1 MAKIIQFPNT
11 EVTDKAK
18 QAMQEEIKMKRVEQS
33 LNTMMLSK
41 FWEPYTLTV
50 EDWDLLAQ
58 CGEVMKFDPVASSRL
73 ISKIA
78 DFVKRMSKTLG
89 GYVDEYGDLY

>member
-41 FWEPYTLTV
+41 LQKNCFSFRRHKNEPSLQGHSSFSQVTIFQQK
-50 EDWDLLAQ
+50 AQ
-58 CGEVMKFDPVASSRL
+58 KL
-73 ISKIA
+73 
-78 DFVKRMSKTLG
+78 
-89 GYVDEYGDLY
+89 